1 MCVIIF
7 NGNETIN
14 IITVN
19 VMVGLSFLHFLIILV
34 YHVFAYMVAIHCT
47 RLIQTIVTVRNYTF
61 EKCCKQP
68 KRDSLHGNFTMEIP
82 EAQYNFANFQEPLIG
97 ED

>member
-1 MCVIIF
+1 MF
-7 NGNETIN
+7 NGNETMN

-34 YHVFAYMVAIHCT
+34 YHVFAFVITIHCT
-47 RLIQTIVTVRNYTF
+47 RLTKHASTVWNCVY
-61 EKCCKQP
+61 EKCCSRRQREIRNK
-68 KRDSLHGNFTMEIP
+68 SFTMEIP
-82 EAQYNFANFQEPLIG
+82 EAQYNFANFRQPLIG